1 MFPEAVKCSSVLAR
15 ECPSVPGYPAC
26 SASELSTGLTPM
38 EGPRPLFRVERK
50 MQEALP
56 RGPWANTRDLEAKQG
71 PERTQGMQ
79 DSPPSMC
86 CCAGGRSWGRPCC
99 FPSAHIQGC
108 VWHRWEEEGV
118 FQSLGAFAGSGFIFH
133 FPFPLLYLQRDLSS
147 TSPTQ
152 TARLLLRKMAIKSP
166 SKPRLKLGGHS
177 CLLPRSV

>member
-1 MFPEAVKCSSVLAR
+1 MVQW
-15 ECPSVPGYPAC
+15 
-26 SASELSTGLTPM
+26 LSLCTSNAPM

-50 MQEALP
+50 TQEALP

-86 CCAGGRSWGRPCC
+86 RCTGGRSWGRPCC
-99 FPSAHIQGC
+99 FPSAHIKGC

-133 FPFPLLYLQRDLSS
+133 FPFPLLYLQHDLSS

-166 SKPRLKLGGHS
+166 SKPRLKLGRHS
-177 CLLPRSV
+177 CLFPRSVRLAPPFMSFSFSTELG